1 MNNQLKRSW
10 YAVLDWQRDVQ
21 ALRDNEAK
29 QSEALRGINYQHG
42 PEWYYMKNVI
52 KPKWEQLADQR
63 MASIRQEQ

>member
-1 MNNQLKRSW
+1 MTKDQELARQHRQSSI
-10 YAVLDWQRDVQ
+10 AALDWQEQVQ
-21 ALRDNEAK
+21 E

-52 KPKWEQLADQR
+52 KPKWEQLADQH